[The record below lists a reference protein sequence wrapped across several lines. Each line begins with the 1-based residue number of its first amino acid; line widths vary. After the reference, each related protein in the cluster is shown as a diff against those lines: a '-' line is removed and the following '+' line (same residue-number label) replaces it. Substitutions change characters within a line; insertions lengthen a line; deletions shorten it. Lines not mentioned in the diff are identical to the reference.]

1 MGLRVDVIDAG
12 VVVNVPLIEVILVV
26 AGTLNALMGL
36 AILLNISAARLKGLK
51 RDCISG
57 SIVLNVQEG
66 KGNDFKSACLE
77 VVLVSSF
84 CGVPR
89 KHKAMMTH

>member
-36 AILLNISAARLKGLK
+36 TILLNTNAARL
-51 RDCISG
+51 
-57 SIVLNVQEG
+57 
-66 KGNDFKSACLE
+66 
-77 VVLVSSF
+77 
-84 CGVPR
+84 
-89 KHKAMMTH
+89 